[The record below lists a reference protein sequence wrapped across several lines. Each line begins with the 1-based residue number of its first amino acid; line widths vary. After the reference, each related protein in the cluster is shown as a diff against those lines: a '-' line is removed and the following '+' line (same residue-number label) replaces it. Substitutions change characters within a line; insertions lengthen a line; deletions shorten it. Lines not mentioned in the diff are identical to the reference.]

1 MLTKVEMKIIPEKVR
16 IDKWMWAVRIF
27 KTRTLAAD
35 ACEKGKISV
44 GEQTVK
50 ASRNIKP
57 GEVISV
63 RKGAF
68 TMQFK
73 VLQLTENR
81 MTASLVPPFCE
92 DITSLDEVEKIKM
105 HALALRAYRMHSE
118 GRPTK
123 KERRALDDFLEWD

>member
-1 MLTKVEMKIIPEKVR
+1 MKIIPEKVR
-16 IDKWMWAVRIF
+16 IDKWLWAVRIF

-35 ACEKGKISV
+35 ACEKGKISI
-44 GEQTVK
+44 GDQSIK

-57 GEVISV
+57 GEIISV

-68 TMQFK
+68 TMAFK

-81 MTASLVPPFCE
+81 MAASLVAPFCE
-92 DITSLDEVEKIKM
+92 NITPAEETEKIKL
-105 HALALRAYRMHSE
+105 HSLALRAYRMNSE

>member
-1 MLTKVEMKIIPEKVR
+1 VLTKVEMKIIPEKVR

-81 MTASLVPPFCE
+81 MAASLVPPFCE